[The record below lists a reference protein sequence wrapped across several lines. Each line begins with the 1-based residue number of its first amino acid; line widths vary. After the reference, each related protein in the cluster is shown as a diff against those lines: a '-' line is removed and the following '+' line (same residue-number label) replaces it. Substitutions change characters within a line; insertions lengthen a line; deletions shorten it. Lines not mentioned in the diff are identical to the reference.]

1 MALTKVYQLYAV
13 KLGSTVFH
21 ELQDATINGN
31 VTDLIEVPVGFN
43 MPLFVAANGERPEIT
58 FGTHQVKTML
68 GLLGVAGGD
77 AGIAKLLGRK
87 IVNKTGPVA
96 VGSSAHASW
105 TASASLGVIQQ
116 ITASNRQR
124 AQASVRIVMLKNG
137 STAALVYSGSAT
149 VDAYTAAAEH
159 YVLGPIA
166 IDGSTIEGTNDLQIA
181 FNPATEESEDNYE
194 SEPIF
199 AAVRATQP
207 VVTFT
212 TTDPGVWSLHNTEI
226 GASTANGLKVNLI
239 KMEADK
245 LQYSSASSN
254 HIVFAGGSGKVRCE
268 SIGGSKQLTR
278 VVVVPVSADGSTAP
292 LTATTDTAVDVA

>member
-1 MALTKVYQLYAV
+1 MALTKIYQLYAV
-13 KLGSTVFH
+13 KLGSTLYN

-31 VTDLIEVPVGFN
+31 VSDLIEVPVGFN
-43 MPLFVAANGERPEIT
+43 MPLFAAANGERPEIG
-58 FGTHQVKTML
+58 FGTHQVKSIL
-68 GLLGVAGGD
+68 GQLGVAGGD

-124 AQASVRIVMLKNG
+124 AQASVRIVMLKSG
-137 STAALVYSGSAT
+137 ATAALVYSGSAS
-149 VDAYTAAAEH
+149 VDSYTAAVEH

-212 TTDPGVWSLHNTEI
+212 TTDPGIWSLHNTEI

-239 KMEADK
+239 RMEANK
-245 LQYSSASSN
+245 LQYASAGSN
-254 HIVFAGGSGKVRCE
+254 HIVFVGASGKVRCE

-278 VVVVPVSADGSTAP
+278 VVVIPVSPDGSAAP
-292 LTATTDTAVDVA
+292 LTATVDTAVDVA